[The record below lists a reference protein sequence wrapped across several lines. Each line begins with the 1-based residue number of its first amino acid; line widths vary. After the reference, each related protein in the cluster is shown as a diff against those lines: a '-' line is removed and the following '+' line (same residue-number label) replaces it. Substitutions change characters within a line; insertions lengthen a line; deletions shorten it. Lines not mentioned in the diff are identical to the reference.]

1 MWLIDIIA
9 LMSKKKTPT
18 LIHKKGPYFLIYF
31 FNLTTRDQ
39 NTFSNEGVQV
49 KEGLCALH
57 WSQNE
62 LH

>member
-1 MWLIDIIA
+1 MRLIDIIA
-9 LMSKKKTPT
+9 FMSKKKQQ
-18 LIHKKGPYFLIYF
+18 HSNSQKGPYFLIYF